1 MNKDFLESLTVNRE
15 KTVTEALKRLYK
27 GVLEI
32 NGMIGLDTT
41 SEALKGLY
49 KALRQEE
56 VGEVFKAIDDKDA
69 VEFLDGIIDGLVI
82 GSYEYNLN
90 YPSGNVNWIS
100 LKEVDLKSE
109 LKLLESIYTNSEIS
123 DVLPLLENIFYT
135 MDIDHNK
142 AVDEVL
148 KSNFSKFPTV
158 EAFIDAWDDEEGTC
172 IAHFY
177 EAISCEISS
186 IKEKGRYDDITTTI
200 VKDSEGLERII
211 FWAGID
217 NEKDDPKLASPKY
230 IKPCTFVEPD
240 FGSCLNL

>member
-1 MNKDFLESLTVNRE
+1 MNKDFLDGLTVNRG

-27 GVLEI
+27 GVLDL
-32 NGMIGLDTT
+32 NDMIGLDTS
-41 SEALKGLY
+41 SEPLKGLY

-56 VGEVFKAIDDKDA
+56 VGEIFKAIDEEDA
-69 VEFLDGIIDGLVI
+69 VEFLDGVIDGLVI
-82 GSYEYNLN
+82 GSYEYVLKHPKGDVMGINL
-90 YPSGNVNWIS
+90 S
-100 LKEVDLKSE
+100 EVRLRTE
-109 LKLLESIYTNSEIS
+109 LTLLSDIYEDYDIS

-158 EAFIDAWDDEEGTC
+158 EEFIDAWSYKKDNEVILYDS
-172 IAHFY
+172 IAL
-177 EAISCEISS
+177 EIACV
-186 IKEKGRYDDITTTI
+186 KYKGRYDDITTTL
-200 VKDSEGLERII
+200 VKDSKGIERII

-240 FGSCLNL
+240 FGSCLNF